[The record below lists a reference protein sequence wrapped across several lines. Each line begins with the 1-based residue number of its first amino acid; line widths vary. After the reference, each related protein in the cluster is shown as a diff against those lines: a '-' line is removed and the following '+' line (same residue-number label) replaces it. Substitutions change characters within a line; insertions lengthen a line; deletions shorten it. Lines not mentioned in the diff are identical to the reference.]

1 MKISNTVITD
11 LFIKKLSCPLGRSHQ
26 EVFDSEFRGLYVDV
40 LASGRKSFR
49 IRYRFEKKLRVATLG
64 DAKLISADEARKLAR
79 ELIRKVTLGVDPQEN
94 IQQTL
99 GPKIKDF
106 FLGKY
111 LPYVKSY
118 KRSWGTDLS
127 MIKNHI
133 VTKLGEQHMGSISP
147 PDIAVF
153 VETMRSQDYAMG
165 TCNRALVLLRFGFE
179 LAIRWKT
186 PGVEANPVKEI
197 KNLRDDNRIERFLS
211 NEQTIHLLT
220 AVKQSE
226 SEMLQYIVLF
236 LIYTGARKREAL
248 DAKWQDIDWNKKSWR
263 IPKTKSG
270 KVRHIPLSRG
280 AMSVL
285 EALENLCLE
294 GKLGE
299 HLKAYSLADISHR
312 YIFPNIRTGQPYV
325 SFFYSWNAARIRA
338 GMPDLR
344 VHDLRH
350 SFASFLVNAGR
361 SLYEVQELLGH
372 ADIRT
377 TSRYAH
383 LSRERLIAAV
393 EVVPFVA
400 VEIKGLL
407 EAGQEGLTENV
418 VVVVGG
424 DGSHGGQDHLAEF
437 NGGT

>member
-407 EAGQEGLTENV
+407 EAAQEGLTEN
-418 VVVVGG
+418 VVVGG

>member
-1 MKISNTVITD
+1 MKISNAVITD
-11 LFIKKLSCPLGRSHQ
+11 LYIKKLMCPLGRSHQ
-26 EVFDSEFRGLYVDV
+26 EVFDSELRGFYVDL

-49 IRYRFEKKLRVATLG
+49 VRYRFEKKLRVATLG
-64 DAKLISADEARKLAR
+64 DAALITADEARKLAR
-79 ELIRKVTLGVDPQEN
+79 ELIRKSTLGVDPQEN
-94 IQQTL
+94 IQQAL

-106 FLGKY
+106 FLDKY
-111 LPYVKSY
+111 MPYVKSY

-133 VTKLGEQHMGSISP
+133 VTKLGEQYMGSISP

-165 TCNRALVLLRFGFE
+165 TCNRALVLLRYGFE
-179 LAIRWKT
+179 LAIRWKV
-186 PGVEANPVKEI
+186 PGVPANPVKEI

-248 DAKWQDIDWNKKSWR
+248 DAKWQDIDWDKKSWR

-280 AMSVL
+280 ALSVL
-285 EALENLCLE
+285 EALENLCME

-299 HLKAYSLADISHR
+299 HLKAYSLADMTQR
-312 YIFPNIRTGQPYV
+312 YIFANIRTGQPYV
-325 SFFYSWNAARIRA
+325 PFFYSWNAARVRA

-372 ADIRT
+372 SDIRT

-400 VEIKGLL
+400 VEIKGQRV
-407 EAGQEGLTENV
+407 AG
-418 VVVVGG
+418 
-424 DGSHGGQDHLAEF
+424 
-437 NGGT
+437 

>member
-407 EAGQEGLTENV
+407 EAAQQGLTENV